1 MFIEIKNARK
11 SYGKGEAQIN
21 ALDGIDISLEE
32 GNIYAI
38 LGPSGSGKSTLL
50 NILGGIDLPD
60 SGTVMVDGTELTKL
74 SKKQMCE
81 YRRKSVGFV
90 FQFYN
95 LIPDLTVRENV
106 QSVRDISDSPF
117 DIDEMLEALGIKEN
131 ASRFPR
137 ELSGG
142 QQQRGS
148 IARALVKNPKIL
160 LCDELTGALDSESS
174 KIVLQFLDKIH
185 KEYGTTVVIVTHN
198 EAISQMADVV
208 IRIQDGNVKKV
219 FVVSSRS
226 KGYASFY

>member
-11 SYGKGEAQIN
+11 SYGKGEAQVN

-81 YRRKSVGFV
+81 YRRKYVGFV

-142 QQQRGS
+142 QQQRAS

-160 LCDELTGALDSESS
+160 LCDELTGALDSKSS
-174 KIVLQFLDKIH
+174 KMVLQFLDKIH

-208 IRIQDGNVKKV
+208 IRIQDGKVKKV
-219 FVVSSRS
+219 IENEKPVEPQNIVF
-226 KGYASFY
+226 

>member
-11 SYGKGEAQIN
+11 SYGKGEAQVN

-117 DIDEMLEALGIKEN
+117 DSDEMLEALGIKEN

-174 KIVLQFLDKIH
+174 KMVLQFLDKIH

-219 FVVSSRS
+219 IENEKPVEPQNIVF
-226 KGYASFY
+226 